1 MIAKNMKSSTDRH
14 RDKRSTN
21 TITSIVTNVNGLLMM
36 KDEMNTIDITFK
48 IYIHNILLVY
58 IGFKVKITIT

>member
-14 RDKRSTN
+14 RDKISTN